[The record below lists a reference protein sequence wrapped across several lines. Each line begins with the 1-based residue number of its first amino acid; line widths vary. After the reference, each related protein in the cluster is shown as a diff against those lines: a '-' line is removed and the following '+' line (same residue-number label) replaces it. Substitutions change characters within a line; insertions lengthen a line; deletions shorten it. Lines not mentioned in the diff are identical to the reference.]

1 MSDGENLSAEHRSR
15 IYRDIYDDS
24 MWLINLVENLLSI
37 TRMEGQGVHLHME
50 TELLEEVIDE
60 AIAPYQPASRDT
72 TPSEVNQVGDYILAD
87 MDARLIIQVIT
98 NLVDNAV
105 KYTPEGSTIM
115 VNSRQERA
123 PLPSLTSATTGPVFP
138 MNQRKNF

>member
-1 MSDGENLSAEHRSR
+1 MAVSYTHLDVYKRQR

-60 AIAPYQPASRDT
+60 A
-72 TPSEVNQVGDYILAD
+72 
-87 MDARLIIQVIT
+87 MRLSIIHI
-98 NLVDNAV
+98 
-105 KYTPEGSTIM
+105 
-115 VNSRQERA
+115 
-123 PLPSLTSATTGPVFP
+123 
-138 MNQRKNF
+138 